1 MAAKHLNGGRRVA
14 GLEAD
19 GLGWNRA
26 IAMLYSYEFIIIPI
40 RRPPVVKSSRPIAWV
55 LSWALIGPG
64 TALAAGTAP
73 EPKAQEEDPIPLVN
87 SPILTW
93 QFNGSLRKVRDAMVA
108 LLKEDGLSIK
118 EENRTT
124 GSFVT
129 DLVSFDSKKFGV
141 DVSSPPPRAD
151 PAYPWLQSIEVNNGR
166 FGLEGKL
173 VAAGPE
179 TTRLDLRALI
189 EVTAIYTKK
198 GTVSWLP
205 RYSNGTI
212 EHFFFS
218 RLGLKLL
225 APPPS
230 DNAPR

>member
-1 MAAKHLNGGRRVA
+1 
-14 GLEAD
+14 
-19 GLGWNRA
+19 
-26 IAMLYSYEFIIIPI
+26 MLYSYEFIIMQI
-40 RRPPVVKSSRPIAWV
+40 RRHLVVKSSRPIAWV
-55 LSWALIGPG
+55 LSLALIGPG
-64 TALAAGTAP
+64 TALAAGTAAP
-73 EPKAQEEDPIPLVN
+73 EPKAQEEDPVPVVN

-93 QFNGSLRKVRDAMVA
+93 QFNGSLQKVLDAMVA

-124 GSFVT
+124 GTFVT
-129 DLVSFDSKKFGV
+129 DLVNFDSKKFGV
-141 DVSSPPPRAD
+141 DVSSPPPRAN
-151 PAYPWLQSIEVNNGR
+151 PAYPWLQSIEVTNGR

-198 GTVSWLP
+198 GNVIWVP

-212 EHFFFS
+212 EHLFFS

-230 DNAPR
+230 DSAPR